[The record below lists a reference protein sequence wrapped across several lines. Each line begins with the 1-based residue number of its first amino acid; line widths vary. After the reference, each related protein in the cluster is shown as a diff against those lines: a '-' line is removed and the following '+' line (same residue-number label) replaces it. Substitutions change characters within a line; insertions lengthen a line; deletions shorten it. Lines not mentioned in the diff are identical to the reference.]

1 MEMELDFDLR
11 TGAFNDMKEFL
22 LRSIQSYVMHHNSVK
37 VGITCDP
44 DRRFYEHSNSGKRWK
59 KMVVKYETSSVSYI
73 NNMEKALIEHHFDF
87 IENEVNGGGGP
98 NGVCGPYYLYVLL
111 K

>member
-1 MEMELDFDLR
+1 MELDFDIR
-11 TGAFNDMKEFL
+11 TGAFQDMKEFL
-22 LRSIQSYVMHHNSVK
+22 VRSIQSYLSHHRSVK

-44 DRRFYEHSNSGKRWK
+44 ERRFNEHANSGNGWK
-59 KMVVKYETSSVSYI
+59 KMVVKYETSSVHFI

-87 IENEVNGGGGP
+87 IENVVNGGGGP
-98 NGVCGPYYLYVLL
+98 NGANGPYYLYVLL

>member
-1 MEMELDFDLR
+1 
-11 TGAFNDMKEFL
+11 
-22 LRSIQSYVMHHNSVK
+22 
-37 VGITCDP
+37 
-44 DRRFYEHSNSGKRWK
+44 
-59 KMVVKYETSSVSYI
+59 
-73 NNMEKALIEHHFDF
+73 MEKALIEHHFDF

>member
-1 MEMELDFDLR
+1 MELDFDVR
-11 TGAFNDMKEFL
+11 TGAFKDMKEFL
-22 LRSIQSYVMHHNSVK
+22 IRSIQSYVMHHNSVK

-59 KMVVKYETSSVSYI
+59 KMVVKYETSSVDYI

-87 IENEVNGGGGP
+87 IENVVNGGGGP
-98 NGVCGPYYLYVLL
+98 NGKCGPYYLYVLL